1 MLKRLRL
8 VFLTLALGFIPLGGL
23 LAAEFQNTTVSV
35 CELTCSSTLL
45 FELQPADSNLSSS
58 QTIYL
63 DTVNDTEQCPSNCL
77 YQQCTGCGAAL
88 NIPGLTNWPVIP
100 SQNAET
106 DIQPI
111 TSFSNRIERPPQL
124 LS

>member
-45 FELQPADSNLSSS
+45 FELQPADTGSVSS
-58 QTIYL
+58 QSKYH
-63 DTVNDTEQCPSNCL
+63 DTAHDKEQCPSSCL
-77 YQQCTGCGAAL
+77 HHQCTGCSAVLSSPSLA
-88 NIPGLTNWPVIP
+88 IWPVTP
-100 SQNAET
+100 GQNAET
-106 DIQPI
+106 DIQLI
-111 TSFSNRIERPPQL
+111 TSFNNRIERPPQL